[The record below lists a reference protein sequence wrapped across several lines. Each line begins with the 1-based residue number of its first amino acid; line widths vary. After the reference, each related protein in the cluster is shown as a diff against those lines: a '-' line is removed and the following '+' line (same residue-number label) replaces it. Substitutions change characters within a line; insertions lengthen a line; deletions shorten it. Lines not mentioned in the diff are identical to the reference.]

1 MFGKR
6 GSLFWMNMHSMHAE
20 IHTGEMAPG
29 SFLQQ
34 DSLKIDDSICSYHS
48 EQMISGY
55 TCRNEGCKGT
65 IWPYI
70 MEFGRLPTA
79 CCHVQHICWL
89 WTCQTNMHPFGF
101 NHDETEMQSLMFRLH
116 FCHFCLPIYQ
126 WQHLQ
131 GHLKASVGSTG
142 YVWPHWCGCISI
154 STGFILFR
162 FKKSQWFLPQEIP
175 HLRSLLFRRCH

>member
-55 TCRNEGCKGT
+55 TCRRKSCKGT
-65 IWPYI
+65 IWPYVMKFWALTDSMLSCSTHLLI
-70 MEFGRLPTA
+70 MDMSNKHASIWFWPWWNWNAKPYVLLAFLSFLLADLSVTTPPE
-79 CCHVQHICWL
+79 
-89 WTCQTNMHPFGF
+89 
-101 NHDETEMQSLMFRLH
+101 SLESFR
-116 FCHFCLPIYQ
+116 
-126 WQHLQ
+126 WQYWVCVTPLMWM
-131 GHLKASVGSTG
+131 
-142 YVWPHWCGCISI
+142 Y
-154 STGFILFR
+154 
-162 FKKSQWFLPQEIP
+162 
-175 HLRSLLFRRCH
+175 

>member
-20 IHTGEMAPG
+20 IHAGEMAPG

-34 DSLKIDDSICSYHS
+34 DSLKIDDSIIQSRWFQGTHAEGKVVKARYGR
-48 EQMISGY
+48 IS
-55 TCRNEGCKGT
+55 
-65 IWPYI
+65 WS
-70 MEFGRLPTA
+70 FGRLPTA

-116 FCHFCLPIYQ
+116 FLSFLLADLSVTTPPGSLESFR
-126 WQHLQ
+126 WQYWVCVTPLMWM
-131 GHLKASVGSTG
+131 
-142 YVWPHWCGCISI
+142 Y
-154 STGFILFR
+154 
-162 FKKSQWFLPQEIP
+162 
-175 HLRSLLFRRCH
+175 